1 MPHGVLVRRN
11 LSGWYRHDGEDLN
24 IIGTMNLLYNA
35 SCFVEE
41 GYGCA
46 ICPAGLV
53 DTSGESGLVFRPL
66 EPPVYTKLAIAW
78 KKSQPLTPAAAA
90 FLDELRTVISD

>member
-1 MPHGVLVRRN
+1 MVASCSSSSGV
-11 LSGWYRHDGEDLN
+11 
-24 IIGTMNLLYNA
+24 